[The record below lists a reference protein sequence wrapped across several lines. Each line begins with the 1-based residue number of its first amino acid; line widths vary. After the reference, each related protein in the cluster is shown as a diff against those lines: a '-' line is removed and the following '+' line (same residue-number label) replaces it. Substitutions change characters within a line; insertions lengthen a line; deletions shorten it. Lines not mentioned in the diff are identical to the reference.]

1 MVREVVR
8 NDSGTDVFSR
18 KKKQSLIP
26 DGLGVGVR

>member
-1 MVREVVR
+1 MEVVR
-8 NDSGTDVFSR
+8 NDSGTDVLSR